1 MFGNQN
7 EDLPRHATARLGDC
21 RFNRSQTLAISGAL
35 LNFRSSFTEGG
46 MSCSEYWAK
55 PKVVRE
61 QAVLFA
67 PTLDDMI
74 SADHEV
80 RLLDE
85 VLRSLD

>member
-1 MFGNQN
+1 
-7 EDLPRHATARLGDC
+7 
-21 RFNRSQTLAISGAL
+21 
-35 LNFRSSFTEGG
+35 